1 MQGYKSMKF
10 GIGQSAL
17 RKEDVRFLT
26 GNGRYI
32 DDIAPKNLTFAYVV
46 RSPHA
51 HARVVSV
58 DIEAASGCDNVT
70 IVTSVDIKD
79 RLSSIGCRFALD
91 QMGGPSLPN
100 IAQPHLASDIV
111 RYVGQPVAFVV
122 ADSLDQARDAG
133 ELIDIEYEE
142 LPPLVASADAIGT
155 DAPELHAD
163 APGNISYDWTA
174 GDQAATDAAFAN
186 AAHIVKTHV
195 VNQRLIVTAM
205 EPRGIV
211 IQYNDD
217 DRWEAWVGSQGA
229 HAMRDGMAGL
239 LQVEPSRLHV
249 HAPDIGGGFG
259 MKIMMHPEY
268 ALCALV
274 AKDTGRPVKWI
285 GDRSESF
292 LSDIQARDLVSDVEG
307 AFDAEGHLLAIRSD
321 SLSNLGAYHSSAG
334 PAIHTVFSVG
344 MVGAMYRLP
353 CFHSRVRGVF
363 TTTTPT
369 DAYRG
374 AGRPEVVHCTERL
387 MDVAARH
394 LNIDPVA
401 FRRKN
406 LLTPNDAPYTTPGGL
421 AFDSL
426 DPERLID
433 AALIESDYDGFDS
446 RAADSTASGTIR
458 GRAAIYYMERTGG
471 APFEN
476 TRLEIGTDGA
486 TTIYIGTQST
496 GQGHETTWPQ
506 IISDL
511 LGLEFDEIS
520 VAEGD
525 SDLLKAGGGTGGSR
539 SAIMAGIVLKRASE
553 DIIEQAHPIAAD
565 ELEAAVEDIEFQ
577 PEQGAFEIVG
587 TDKRITLKAIAA
599 KMGGLIGNGVVN
611 ERLGSFPN
619 GCHVAEVEIDRDT
632 GALTLDRYTLMD
644 DFGKIVNPM
653 IAGGQAQGGVV
664 QGAGQAMMEQAVYD
678 PETGQPLT
686 GSFMDYVMPRAAD
699 FPALEPNFIEI
710 PCTTNPFGV
719 KGCGEAGTVAAIPA
733 VTLAVHDA
741 LSRAG
746 GELIQSPFTSERLWR
761 ALNSSSNRD

>member
-1 MQGYKSMKF
+1 MKF

-17 RKEDVRFLT
+17 RKEDIRFLT
-26 GNGRYI
+26 GKGRYI
-32 DDIAPKNLTFAYVV
+32 DDITPKNLTFAYVV

-58 DIEAASGCDNVT
+58 DISAANSCEGVT
-70 IVTSVDIKD
+70 IVTADNVKG
-79 RLSSIGCRFALD
+79 RLSSIGCRFAME
-91 QMGGPSLPN
+91 QIGGPPLN
-100 IAQPHLASDIV
+100 AINQPHLADDVV

-122 ADSLDQARDAG
+122 ADSLDQARDAA
-133 ELIDIEYEE
+133 ELIDIDYEE
-142 LPPLVASADAIGT
+142 LPPVIASADAILP
-155 DAPELHAD
+155 DAAELHSD
-163 APGNISYDWTA
+163 APGNISFDWSA
-174 GDQAATDAAFAN
+174 GDQAATDAAFAD

-217 DRWEAWVGSQGA
+217 NRWEAWVGSQGA
-229 HAMRDGMAGL
+229 HAMRDGLAGL
-239 LQVEPSRLHV
+239 LQVDPSRLRV

-292 LSDIQARDLVSDVEG
+292 LSDIQARDMVSDVEG
-307 AFDAEGHLLAIRSD
+307 AFDADGRLLAIRSD

-334 PAIHTVFSVG
+334 PAIHTIFSVG

-353 CFHSRVRGVF
+353 YFHSRIRGVL

-374 AGRPEVVHCTERL
+374 AGRPEVVHFTERL
-387 MDVAARH
+387 MEVAARQ
-394 LNIDPVA
+394 IGVDSVE
-401 FRRKN
+401 FRRRN
-406 LLTPNDAPYTTPGGL
+406 LLTPADAPHKTPGGL
-421 AFDSL
+421 VFDSL
-426 DPERLID
+426 DPDRLID
-433 AALIESDYDGFDS
+433 AALARSDYDGFDT
-446 RAADSTASGTIR
+446 RAADSAGKGAVR

-476 TRLEIGTDGA
+476 TRLELGADGA
-486 TTIYIGTQST
+486 ATIYIGTQST

-506 IISDL
+506 IVSDL
-511 LGLEFDEIS
+511 LGLEFDDIS

-539 SAIMAGIVLKRASE
+539 SAIMAGFVLKRASE
-553 DIIEQAHPIAAD
+553 DIIEQARPIAAD
-565 ELEAAVEDIEFQ
+565 ELEAAIEDVEFRASLGQ
-577 PEQGAFEIVG
+577 FEIVG
-587 TDKRITLKAIAA
+587 TDRRISLKAVAEKI
-599 KMGGLIGNGVVN
+599 GGLIGHGEIN

-653 IAGGQAQGGVV
+653 VAGGQAQGGVV

-678 PETGQPLT
+678 AETGQPLT
-686 GSFMDYVMPRAAD
+686 GSFMDYAMPRAAD
-699 FPALEPNFIEI
+699 FPALDPNFVEI

-746 GELIQSPFTSERLWR
+746 GECIQSPFTPERLWR
-761 ALNSSSNRD
+761 ALNA